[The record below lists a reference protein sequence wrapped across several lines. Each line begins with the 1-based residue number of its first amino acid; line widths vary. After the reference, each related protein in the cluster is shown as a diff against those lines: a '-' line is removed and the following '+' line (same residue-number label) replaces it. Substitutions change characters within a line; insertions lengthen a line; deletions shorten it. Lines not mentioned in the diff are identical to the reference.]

1 MGEAERHLLGALCGL
16 VERLEHNLSE
26 IRHTR
31 GHIDDIHALYT
42 DMKRVQ
48 ALLLE
53 VEQVGCCC
61 WIESSLNAH
70 WVSEYF

>member
-1 MGEAERHLLGALCGL
+1 MGEAERHSLGALCGL
-16 VERLEHNLSE
+16 VERLEHNLSK

-31 GHIDDIHALYT
+31 GQIDEIHALFT

-53 VEQVGCCC
+53 LEQVG
-61 WIESSLNAH
+61 WLLLS
-70 WVSEYF
+70 